1 MSYIAQTLSPNET
14 IVFQARF
21 HWLYTFTAVL
31 WGLTILGIF
40 IMFERLIKK
49 WSTEIVV
56 TNFRFIVK
64 TGWIARQTQEVS
76 LDKIE
81 EINLKQTFW
90 GRIWGYGS
98 LNVRGTGIGDIQ
110 LPNIDDPVA
119 LHKALQDARFAGHEH
134 AKA

>member
-1 MSYIAQTLSPNET
+1 MSYIVKTLSPNEQV
-14 IVFQARF
+14 IYRAKF
-21 HWLYTFTAVL
+21 HWLYTFTALL
-31 WGLTILGIF
+31 WALTILGLF
-40 IMFERLIKK
+40 IAIERIIKMK
-49 WSTEIVV
+49 STEIVV

-98 LNVRGTGIGDIQ
+98 LNIRGTGIGDIQ
-110 LPNIDDPVA
+110 LPNIDDPVE
-119 LHKALQDARFAGHEH
+119 LHKALQDARFAGQGHN
-134 AKA
+134 KA